1 MNLEYILQAH
11 GLMVGSK
18 KAKIYGVK
26 IDTTNS
32 NPATAV
38 TYTGDAVGF
47 TPASGNNGAFNYGSW
62 QDKFPFNQIKPCL
75 YKNGAVNYY
84 LNPNDYAKKI
94 DGTNA
99 DITTGADGDV
109 MVEFPVVYWMFEK
122 VGNDLYV
129 RYTDQPTYGFKA
141 LAHTR
146 GATLKDKCYIS
157 AYLGYDLSSKLRS
170 LSGKTPYTGGTAPA
184 GTIGTCR
191 TLAQANG
198 AGYDQMAYFQLLM
211 LQVLF
216 IVMFKNRDSQ
226 TALGRGFVDG
236 NTAAIA
242 TGGTNQKGL
251 FYGETTGKLQ
261 NKFCGIE
268 DFWGNLRYWI
278 DGFYSDENYNILIG
292 TQGFN
297 DTGSGYT
304 NYGQGAISNVSG
316 YISEVQ
322 GGTETGFVTKVG
334 GGSATTHYTDSGSLS
349 ASRLPYFG
357 GAWTSADSVG
367 AFSLDVA
374 FGASNS
380 FASIGARLLAL

>member
-1 MNLEYILQAH
+1 
-11 GLMVGSK
+11 
-18 KAKIYGVK
+18 
-26 IDTTNS
+26 
-32 NPATAV
+32 
-38 TYTGDAVGF
+38 
-47 TPASGNNGAFNYGSW
+47 
-62 QDKFPFNQIKPCL
+62 
-75 YKNGAVNYY
+75 
-84 LNPNDYAKKI
+84 
-94 DGTNA
+94 
-99 DITTGADGDV
+99 
-109 MVEFPVVYWMFEK
+109 MVEFPIVYWMLEK
-122 VGNDLYV
+122 VGTDLYV
-129 RYTDQPTYGFKA
+129 RYTDQLTPGFKP

-146 GATLKDKCYIS
+146 GTILKDKCYVS
-157 AYLGYDLSSKLRS
+157 AYLGYNLSSKLRS
-170 LSGKTPYTGGTAPA
+170 LSGKVPYAGGIAPA

-242 TGGTNQKGL
+242 TGGTNTKGL

-268 DFWGNLRYWI
+268 DFYGNLRYWI

-292 TQGFN
+292 TQSFN

-304 NYGQGAISNVSG
+304 NYGQGAIANVSG

-334 GGSATTHYTDSGSLS
+334 GGSATTHYADNGDLYASSLPS
-349 ASRLPYFG
+349 FG
-357 GAWTSADSVG
+357 GNWTNADLAG
-367 AFSLDVA
+367 AFYLNA
-374 FGASNS
+374 RNAASATYAN
-380 FASIGARLLAL
+380 IGARSMAL